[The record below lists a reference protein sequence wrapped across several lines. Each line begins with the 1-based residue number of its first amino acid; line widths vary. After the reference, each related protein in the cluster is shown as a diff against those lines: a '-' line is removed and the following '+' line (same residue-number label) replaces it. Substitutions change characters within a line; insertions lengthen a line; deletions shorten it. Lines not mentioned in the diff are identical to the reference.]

1 MKKLLLLFLSIL
13 LVVSACPAVY
23 AAQAPAPPVQAQG
36 AILVDLASGQVLY
49 AKNEHTKFYPASI
62 TKVMTSLLLLE
73 YMQQQK
79 ISMDAEVVIPA
90 EVENTPP
97 ESSVLGI
104 KPEDK
109 MTMRNLFTGFLLRS
123 GNDAA
128 IAIAVMV
135 SGSEQAFVQKM
146 NERAAQLGMT
156 DTHFVNPHGM
166 EDKEHYTTAA
176 DMVKVTEAALAFP
189 DFRQVT
195 GTYETTFTYTRDG
208 VTQKRTID
216 NSNSLLDN
224 DPRNKY
230 YYPYATGTK
239 TGYLN
244 DCTCSLVACAN
255 KDGRELLAVFLKD
268 DVANRYVDPVTLFEY
283 GFNSFK
289 TIDLAPLLTKGTFA
303 IKVPNADVFDPENGK
318 LPLKPEIQTTAYYT
332 APNADI
338 DNIQSM
344 KGVAVT
350 YDPVTAPVTAGSKIN
365 IHFSYNG
372 SEIYKCSAAALRD
385 VTAKPDSIEKM
396 KENLHFTGSLST
408 TQPDTPAAP
417 AFPVSRFIKYLLFF
431 AAVFAAAGYGL
442 LKAVRTIKNHNKK
455 RRKKALQFKPNS
467 QINQAYNKRKETIP
481 TRR

>member
-1 MKKLLLLFLSIL
+1 MKKLLLLFLSIV
-13 LVVSACPAVY
+13 LVLSACPAVY
-23 AAQAPAPPVQAQG
+23 AAAAPVPPQVQAQG

-49 AKNEHTKFYPASI
+49 AKNEHTRYYPASI
-62 TKVMTSLLLLE
+62 TKIMTSLLLLE

-79 ISMDAEVVIPA
+79 VSMDTVVNIPA

-104 KPEDK
+104 KPGDT
-109 MTMRNLFTGFLLRS
+109 MTMRDLFTGFLLRS

-146 NERAAQLGMT
+146 NERAAALGMT
-156 DTHFVNPHGM
+156 DTHFMNPHGM

-189 DFRQVT
+189 DFRQAT
-195 GTYETTFTYTRDG
+195 GTYETTFTCTRDG
-208 VTQKRTID
+208 ATQKRTIE
-216 NSNSLLDN
+216 NSNPLIDN
-224 DPRNKY
+224 DPRNQY

-239 TGYLN
+239 TGFLN
-244 DCTCSLVACAN
+244 DNTCSLVACAK

-268 DVANRYVDPVTLFEY
+268 NVTSRYVDPVSLFEY
-283 GFNSFK
+283 GFNNFK
-289 TIDLAPLLTKGTFA
+289 TIDLIPLLTRGPFTV
-303 IKVPNADVFDPENGK
+303 KVTNADVFDPDGGN
-318 LPLKPEIQTTAYYT
+318 LPLKPEIQTTAFYT

-338 DNIQSM
+338 ENIKSL

-350 YDPVTAPVTAGSKIN
+350 YDPVTAPAAAGSKTT

-372 SEIYKCSAAALRD
+372 SEIYTCPATIMRD

-396 KENLHFTGSLST
+396 KENLHFTGSLSKP
-408 TQPDTPAAP
+408 QAKADAAP
-417 AFPVSRFIKYLLFF
+417 SPAGSGPLKYLLL
-431 AAVFAAAGYGL
+431 AAALAAAGYGGL
-442 LKAVRTIKNHNKK
+442 RAVKALNAYNRK
-455 RRKKALQFKPNS
+455 RRKKALQFKPNAQS
-467 QINQAYNKRKETIP
+467 NRAYETESK
-481 TRR
+481 TAYK